1 MEITD
6 FEWDD
11 DNIGHMAKHG
21 VSPDEV
27 EGAAFD
33 DEPWVK
39 KGREG
44 TRYLLGY
51 TVAGRYLFVVYVLKG
66 RGSARVITAM
76 DMDDKTRKLYKRRGK

>member
-1 MEITD
+1 MEIAD

-11 DNIGHMAKHG
+11 DNIGHMAKHS

-27 EGAAFD
+27 EGVAFD
-33 DEPWVK
+33 YEPWVK

>member
-11 DNIGHMAKHG
+11 DNIEHIAKHG
-21 VSPDEV
+21 ISPDEV
-27 EGAAFD
+27 EGVAFD

-39 KGREG
+39 KGRDG
-44 TRYLLGY
+44 TPYLLGY

-66 RGSARVITAM
+66 KGSARVITAL

>member
-1 MEITD
+1 MEIIE

-11 DNIGHMAKHG
+11 DNIGHMANHG
-21 VSPDEV
+21 VYPDEV
-27 EGAAFD
+27 EGVAFD

-66 RGSARVITAM
+66 RGIARVITAM

>member
-11 DNIGHMAKHG
+11 DNIEHIAKHG

-27 EGAAFD
+27 EGVAFD

-39 KGREG
+39 KGRDG

-51 TVAGRYLFVVYVLKG
+51 TVAGRYLFVVCVLKG
-66 RGSARVITAM
+66 KGSATVITAL

>member
-6 FEWDD
+6 FEWDN
-11 DNIGHMAKHG
+11 DNIEHIARHG

-27 EGAAFD
+27 ESVAFD

-51 TVAGRYLFVVYVLKG
+51 TVAGRYLFVVYALKG
-66 RGSARVITAM
+66 KGKARAITAM

>member
-11 DNIGHMAKHG
+11 DNIQHLLKHG

-27 EGAAFD
+27 ECVAFD

-39 KGREG
+39 KRRKG
-44 TRYLLGY
+44 TRHLLGY

-66 RGSARVITAM
+66 KGSARVITAL

>member
-1 MEITD
+1 MEIID

-27 EGAAFD
+27 EGVAFD

-51 TVAGRYLFVVYVLKG
+51 TVAGRYFFVVYVLKG
-66 RGSARVITAM
+66 KGSARVITAM

>member
-6 FEWDD
+6 FESDD

-27 EGAAFD
+27 EGIVFD

-39 KGREG
+39 KGLEG

-51 TVAGRYLFVVYVLKG
+51 TVAGRYLSVVYVLKG
-66 RGSARVITAM
+66 KGKAWVITAM